1 VKLLFDNNVS
11 PRVARAINELLVGE
25 GGESAALRDKFSAS
39 TPDVEWIAALAAE
52 GGWSVVSGDHRIT
65 KNHAERAAW
74 MQTSLVGFFLEPA
87 LLKLNPIHQTARLLM
102 WLPVLERQLTLIK
115 GPALFALPLRS
126 TSKLRQI

>member
-1 VKLLFDNNVS
+1 MKLLFDNNLS
-11 PRVARAINELLVGE
+11 PRVARAINELLIGE
-25 GGESAALRDKFSAS
+25 GGAAVALRDKFEAS
-39 TPDVEWIAALAAE
+39 MPDVEWIAALGVE

-74 MQTSLVGFFLEPA
+74 MQTSLVGFFLERA
-87 LLKLNPIHQTARLLM
+87 LLQLDPIQQTSRLLL
-102 WLPVLERQLTLIK
+102 WLPVLERQLGLIK